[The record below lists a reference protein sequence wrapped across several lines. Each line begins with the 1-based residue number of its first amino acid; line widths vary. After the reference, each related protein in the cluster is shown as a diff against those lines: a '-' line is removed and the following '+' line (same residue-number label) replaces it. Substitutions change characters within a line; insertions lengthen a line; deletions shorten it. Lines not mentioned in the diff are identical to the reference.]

1 MTMNQVLMTLSK
13 IMEARGYSESKLAQL
28 SSVSQSTLN
37 SLYQKNNMPSIPTLT
52 ALCQGLGITLSEF
65 FKILEHELS
74 IEELDLGHYEVSESE
89 IRMQKVIE
97 KYLLLPEEQKKIIES
112 MLDALVDIKE
122 P

>member
-97 KYLLLPEEQKKIIES
+97 KYLLLPDDQKKILELL
-112 MLDALVDIKE
+112 LDALVDIKE

>member
-89 IRMQKVIE
+89 LRMQKVIE